1 MSDLQCAS
9 RIILARHGEADYES
23 ALLDDE
29 GGSLSRLGRRQAT
42 ELADRVSGRKIAH
55 VYTSTLAR
63 AVQTGEIAAA
73 ALGVAVT
80 TRSTLAEFS
89 CGQYA
94 GLPRADDPFAEIYLR
109 WLDGEVDART
119 PGAETGT
126 EGIERLRAEL
136 SDIADQHRGETVL
149 VVSHGGLLRL
159 GLPALA
165 RMPGIEPRSIANCG
179 TIEVDIDGDGWLCR
193 SWG

>member
-23 ALLDDE
+23 TLLDDE
-29 GGSLSRLGRRQAT
+29 GGSLSRSGRRQAAD
-42 ELADRVSGRKIAH
+42 LADCVAGRKIAH

-73 ALGVAVT
+73 TLGVAVT

-89 CGQYA
+89 CGEYA
-94 GLPRADDPFAEIYLR
+94 GLPRADDPFGEIYQR
-109 WLDGEVDART
+109 WLGGELDARA

-149 VVSHGGLLRL
+149 VISHGGLLRL
-159 GLPALA
+159 GVPALT

-179 TIEVDIDGDGWLCR
+179 TIELDIDGDGWLCR